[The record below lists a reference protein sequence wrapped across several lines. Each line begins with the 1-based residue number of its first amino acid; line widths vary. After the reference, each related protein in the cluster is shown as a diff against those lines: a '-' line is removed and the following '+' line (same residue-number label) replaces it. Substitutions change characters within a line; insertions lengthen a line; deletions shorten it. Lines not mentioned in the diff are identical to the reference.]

1 VEIGDNLST
10 TASKES
16 KMSSE
21 TTAEG
26 TTPGRSAVKLDE
38 TDRSIIAA
46 LVQDG
51 RISIR
56 ALADMIHISRAN
68 AYARI
73 GRLVSE
79 GAITGF
85 TALLDARR
93 VGLGTT
99 AYVMLTIDQNVWRTV
114 SKRLAEIPYIEH
126 FSLVGGDFDV
136 LVLTRAP
143 DNDALRQV
151 VLEKIQGVPGIRST
165 RTWLVFDESRGRA
178 VDWA

>member
-1 VEIGDNLST
+1 
-10 TASKES
+10 
-16 KMSSE
+16 MSSE
-21 TTAEG
+21 LPAGESA
-26 TTPGRSAVKLDE
+26 PGRSAVKLDE
-38 TDRSIIAA
+38 TDRAIIAA
-46 LVQDG
+46 LVEDG

-56 ALADMIHISRAN
+56 ALADRIHISRAN

-85 TALLDARR
+85 TARLDARR

-99 AYVMLTIDQNVWRTV
+99 AYIMVTIDQNAWRTV

-151 VLEKIQGVPGIRST
+151 VLEKIQSVPGIRST
-165 RTWLVFDESRGRA
+165 RTWLVFDESAGMA
-178 VDWA
+178 VDWS

>member
-1 VEIGDNLST
+1 
-10 TASKES
+10 
-16 KMSSE
+16 MSSE
-21 TTAEG
+21 SLAEDSE
-26 TTPGRSAVKLDE
+26 TGRSAVKLDE
-38 TDRSIIAA
+38 TDRAIIAA
-46 LVQDG
+46 LVEDG

-56 ALADMIHISRAN
+56 ALADRIHVSRAN

-73 GRLVSE
+73 NRLVSE

-85 TALLDARR
+85 TAKLDARL

-99 AYVMLTIDQNVWRTV
+99 AYVMVTIDQNTWRTV
-114 SKRLAEIPYIEH
+114 SKRLAEIPYVEH

-143 DNDALRQV
+143 DNDGLRQV
-151 VLEKIQGVPGIRST
+151 VLEKIQEIPGIRST
-165 RTWLVFDESRGRA
+165 RTWLVFDESPGRA

>member
-1 VEIGDNLST
+1 
-10 TASKES
+10 
-16 KMSSE
+16 MSSE
-21 TTAEG
+21 PTAEG
-26 TTPGRSAVKLDE
+26 SPVGHSAVKLDE
-38 TDRSIIAA
+38 TDRAIIGA
-46 LVQDG
+46 LVEDG

-56 ALADMIHISRAN
+56 ALADRIHVSRAN

-73 GRLVSE
+73 GRLVSD
-79 GAITGF
+79 GAIAGF
-85 TALLDARR
+85 TARLDARR

-99 AYVMLTIDQNVWRTV
+99 AYIMLRIDQNAWRTI
-114 SKRLAEIPYIEH
+114 SGQLAEIPYIEN

-165 RTWLVFDESRGRA
+165 RTWLVFEESAGRA

>member
-1 VEIGDNLST
+1 
-10 TASKES
+10 
-16 KMSSE
+16 MSSE
-21 TTAEG
+21 SLAEG
-26 TTPGRSAVKLDE
+26 SETGRSAVKLDE
-38 TDRSIIAA
+38 TDRAIIAA
-46 LVQDG
+46 LVEDG

-56 ALADMIHISRAN
+56 ALADRIHVSRAN

-73 GRLVSE
+73 NRLVSE

-85 TALLDARR
+85 TAKLDARL

-99 AYVMLTIDQNVWRTV
+99 AYVMVTIDQNTWRTV
-114 SKRLAEIPYIEH
+114 SKRLAEIPYVEH

-143 DNDALRQV
+143 DNDGLRQV
-151 VLEKIQGVPGIRST
+151 VLEKIQEIPGIRST
-165 RTWLVFDESRGRA
+165 RTWLVFDESPGRA